1 MSEAQRLQEAF
12 EFREPE
18 SETRQRGK
26 VLRAAFVRDQEVQ
39 ALLHDD
45 SVESNTPSS
54 NEFQPHSGEYSDDHV
69 IVGGESVAKATSN
82 GVSEAKSNAPKID
95 EAYLASELSKR
106 RVMEE
111 KLRSP
116 PPFWTQE
123 SHEAWRAGCVSHR
136 NACMDDFLEALSYD
150 NLCRSVCAVCNCLIF
165 RRSTEAYC
173 LGHIPNR
180 ELLLFDAHPRLPSDA
195 ARVQEGLFVSPLGI
209 GCDSALC
216 EACNKVKNAGDG
228 VIPVVC
234 VDVPA
239 KCRRG
244 CSCSLMCVVPTNQC
258 ASVCSDC
265 LTLLKSG
272 KLFCLHW
279 LAWEI
284 SWPAFASPIFR
295 NDFR

>member
-111 KLRSP
+111 KL
-116 PPFWTQE
+116 
-123 SHEAWRAGCVSHR
+123 GV
-136 NACMDDFLEALSYD
+136 
-150 NLCRSVCAVCNCLIF
+150 
-165 RRSTEAYC
+165 
-173 LGHIPNR
+173 
-180 ELLLFDAHPRLPSDA
+180 LLLSGHKRAM
-195 ARVQEGLFVSPLGI
+195 
-209 GCDSALC
+209 
-216 EACNKVKNAGDG
+216 
-228 VIPVVC
+228 
-234 VDVPA
+234 
-239 KCRRG
+239 RRG
-244 CSCSLMCVVPTNQC
+244 GLVVF
-258 ASVCSDC
+258 
-265 LTLLKSG
+265 LTEMRV
-272 KLFCLHW
+272 W
-279 LAWEI
+279 MI
-284 SWPAFASPIFR
+284 SWKLCHMIIYAAAFVLSVTA
-295 NDFR
+295 